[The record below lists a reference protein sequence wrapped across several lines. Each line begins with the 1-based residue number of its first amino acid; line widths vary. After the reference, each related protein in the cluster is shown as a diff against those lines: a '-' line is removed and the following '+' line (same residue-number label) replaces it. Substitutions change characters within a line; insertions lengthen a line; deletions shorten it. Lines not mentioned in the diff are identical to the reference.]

1 VVRPQL
7 AAVCFTENS
16 HLVLPFLS
24 YPGPFQ
30 PAPPQVFKSSDPAY
44 AQAALKHAQE
54 LYALANLMPTNS
66 TYCAE
71 AWCGAPG
78 WTWASSSVFDD
89 LSLAA
94 SWLYVGTGE
103 LLFVTNSAYGVWA
116 GGKPLQCAAVL
127 CCAVCLVW
135 VRAGTAVSEDAGQG

>member
-1 VVRPQL
+1 MLNVPR
-7 AAVCFTENS
+7 S
-16 HLVLPFLS
+16 HLDTPAALTLPCALHVLSSLRLV
-24 YPGPFQ
+24 
-30 PAPPQVFKSSDPAY
+30 PAPEQVFKSSDPAY

-66 TYCAE
+66 TYCAV

-78 WTWASSSVFDD
+78 WIWSSSSVFDD

-103 LLFVTNSAYGVWA
+103 LVKQKLGQRTSFGVGCSAA
-116 GGKPLQCAAVL
+116 LCVL
-127 CCAVCLVW
+127 CVGP
-135 VRAGTAVSEDAGQG
+135 GTATFE